1 MLSSYKTDTL
11 LKSPWLNV
19 SHSNPTASMR
29 LFCFPYAG
37 GAAFIFRNWAGH
49 IPASVELCP
58 VQLPGRGERIAEPPY
73 VNIPPLIDVLADSL
87 LPYLDKPFAFF
98 GHSLGALIS
107 FSLAQKL
114 SRKHGLEP
122 LHLFVSG
129 RHAPQLPDLAPIV
142 YNLPEGEFIA
152 ELKRLNGTPAEV
164 LEHFELLQLILP
176 RLRADFELCQT
187 YQHQARPPLK
197 CPITAFGGLLDA
209 DVSREQLEAWS
220 EHTTATFSL
229 RMLPGDHF
237 FIHSS
242 ELMLLQM
249 LTLELQQLVRRLKPE
264 EGTQALAERLQ
275 VGEIRQ
281 AAD

>member
-1 MLSSYKTDTL
+1 MLSSDKTDTL
-11 LKSPWLNV
+11 FKSSWLNV
-19 SHSNPTASMR
+19 SHSNPAASMR

-37 GAAFIFRNWAGH
+37 GAAFIFRNWADH
-49 IPASVELCP
+49 IPTSVELCP

-73 VNIPPLIDVLADSL
+73 VNIPQLIDALADSL
-87 LPYLDKPFAFF
+87 LPCLDKPFAFF

-107 FSLAQKL
+107 FNLAHKL
-114 SRKHGLEP
+114 SREHGLEP

-129 RHAPQLPDLAPIV
+129 RHAPQLPDLSPIV
-142 YNLPEGEFIA
+142 YNLPEEEFVA

-187 YQHQARPPLK
+187 YQHQARPPLG
-197 CPITAFGGLLDA
+197 CPITAFGGLLDG
-209 DVSREQLEAWS
+209 DVSREQLEAWA
-220 EHTTATFSL
+220 EHTSVTFSL

-249 LTLELQQLVRRLKPE
+249 ITLELQRLVRRLKQ
-264 EGTQALAERLQ
+264 EGGRQALAGRLQ
-275 VGEIRQ
+275 VGGIQ
-281 AAD
+281 PSAD